1 MRFGAGAS
9 EAGHAPICEQGKKE
23 EKQPMPSVTEN
34 VIHLTPSA
42 VKEVKRLIQV
52 QNKGDMALKVGV
64 KGGGCSGMTYTMSF
78 QSEIGPHDQFFEVDG
93 LRVLV
98 DAKSALYLKGTT
110 LDFTD
115 TLQESGFKF
124 INPNAKQSC
133 GCGTS
138 FSA

>member
-1 MRFGAGAS
+1 
-9 EAGHAPICEQGKKE
+9 
-23 EKQPMPSVTEN
+23 MPSVIEN
-34 VIHLTPSA
+34 VVQLTPNA
-42 VKEVKRLIQV
+42 VKEVKRLIQAE
-52 QNKGDMALKVGV
+52 NKGDMALKVGV

-78 QSEIGPHDQFFEVDG
+78 QSGVGPHDQVFEVDG
-93 LRVLV
+93 LHVVV
-98 DAKSALYLKGTT
+98 DAKSTLYLKGTT
-110 LDFTD
+110 LDFVD

>member
-1 MRFGAGAS
+1 
-9 EAGHAPICEQGKKE
+9 
-23 EKQPMPSVTEN
+23 MPSVTEN
-34 VIHLTPSA
+34 VIRLTPRA
-42 VKEVKRLIQV
+42 VKEVKRLIRT
-52 QNKGDMALKVGV
+52 QNKGSVALRVGI
-64 KGGGCSGMTYTMSF
+64 KGGGCSGLTYTMSF
-78 QSEIGPHDQFFEVDG
+78 QSEVGPHDQVFEVEG
-93 LRVLV
+93 LCVIV

-110 LDFTD
+110 LDFVD

>member
-1 MRFGAGAS
+1 
-9 EAGHAPICEQGKKE
+9 
-23 EKQPMPSVTEN
+23 MPSVTEN

-42 VKEVKRLIQV
+42 VKEVKRLIQL
-52 QNKGDMALKVGV
+52 QDKGDVALRVGV

-78 QSEIGPHDQFFEVDG
+78 QSDIGPHDQVFEVED
-93 LRVLV
+93 LRVVV
-98 DAKSALYLKGTT
+98 DTKSALYLKGTT
-110 LDFTD
+110 LDFVD

-124 INPNAKQSC
+124 INPNAKESC

>member
-1 MRFGAGAS
+1 
-9 EAGHAPICEQGKKE
+9 
-23 EKQPMPSVTEN
+23 MPSVTEN
-34 VIHLTPSA
+34 AIHLTPSA
-42 VKEVKRLIQV
+42 VKEVKRLIQLE
-52 QNKGDMALKVGV
+52 KRGDMALRVGI

-78 QSEIGPHDQFFEVDG
+78 QSEMGPHDQVFEVDG
-93 LRVLV
+93 LRVVV

-110 LDFTD
+110 LDFID

-124 INPNAKQSC
+124 TNPNAKESC